1 MRIKTM
7 RNKTMKIRMYL
18 LSLSLLCS
26 VLIAVNSW
34 GAGPDESEK
43 IVDYLFVQNSQEVSL
58 NDNVLTLKGVASDT
72 LYFSDRPDRIVGRVT
87 TKEFVDSWT
96 KGHDSFKK
104 DPPNAVLSVLHGSEL
119 QDIVVVLK
127 TPRLTGADLVYDV
140 EVLDGEKAVAGGVS
154 SLFID
159 VIGRPL
165 TPLSYAGVARRTS
178 RRTVRRVE
186 RRH

>member
-1 MRIKTM
+1 
-7 RNKTMKIRMYL
+7 

-26 VLIAVNSW
+26 VLIAVNCW
-34 GAGPDESEK
+34 GGGLEENEK
-43 IVDYLFVQNSQEVSL
+43 IIDYLFVQNSQEVSL
-58 NDNVLTLKGVASDT
+58 KDNVMTLKGVASDT

-87 TKEFVDSWT
+87 TEAFVDSWT
-96 KGHDSFKK
+96 KGPDSFKK
-104 DPPNAVLSVLHGSEL
+104 DPPNAVLSVLPGSEL

-127 TPRLTGADLVYDV
+127 RPRLTGDDLVFDV
-140 EVLDGEKAVAGGVS
+140 EVLDGEKTVTGGVS

-178 RRTVRRVE
+178 RRTVRRIE
-186 RRH
+186 RRN